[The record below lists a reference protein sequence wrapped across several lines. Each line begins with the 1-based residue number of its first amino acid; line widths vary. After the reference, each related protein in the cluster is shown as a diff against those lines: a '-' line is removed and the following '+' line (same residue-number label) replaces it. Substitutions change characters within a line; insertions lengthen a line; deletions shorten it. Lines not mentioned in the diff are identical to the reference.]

1 GGIYRRAAGGS
12 RSAHLPAA
20 GLRPVRRDVPGRR
33 GRGSDR
39 QVLELRRSIGAAE
52 RRQRGNGPA
61 SPAGIYGP
69 DAACGRLLS
78 GRGAPRARRRVP
90 GGFRRAGGHSGRPRA
105 LRTPVAGGRRFLI
118 ILKSESEI
126 AAMRKAGRVVAQ
138 AHALVRERL
147 RPGVTTA
154 DIDSWVE
161 EFLRRQG
168 AVSAFKG
175 YQGYPACTC
184 TSVNDEVVH
193 GIPGPRVLEEGDIV
207 SVDIGAFVDGFCGDM
222 AWTYPV
228 GQVSELAQKLLRVTE
243 EALMKGI
250 AQAVAGNRLSDIG
263 HAVQTHVEAAGFWV
277 VKSFV
282 GHGIG
287 RSMHEAPQ
295 VPNFGRPGRG
305 PRLKV
310 GMTLAIEPMVNVGTD
325 EVRILDDN
333 WTAVTADGS
342 LSAHFEH
349 TVAVRE
355 GYAEILTAL

>member
-1 GGIYRRAAGGS
+1 
-12 RSAHLPAA
+12 
-20 GLRPVRRDVPGRR
+20 
-33 GRGSDR
+33 
-39 QVLELRRSIGAAE
+39 
-52 RRQRGNGPA
+52 
-61 SPAGIYGP
+61 
-69 DAACGRLLS
+69 
-78 GRGAPRARRRVP
+78 
-90 GGFRRAGGHSGRPRA
+90 
-105 LRTPVAGGRRFLI
+105 LI

-138 AHALVRERL
+138 AHEIVRERL
-147 RPGVTTA
+147 RPGITTA
-154 DIDSWVE
+154 DIDRWVA
-161 EFLRRQG
+161 EFFQRVG

-175 YQGYPACTC
+175 YHGYPAHVC

-193 GIPGPRVLEEGDIV
+193 GIPGPRVLEEGDIIA
-207 SVDIGAFVDGFCGDM
+207 VDIGAFVDGFCGDS

-243 EALMKGI
+243 ESLMKAI
-250 AQAVAGNRLSDIG
+250 EQAVAGNRLSDIG
-263 HAVQTHVEAAGFWV
+263 HAVQSHVEAAGFSV

-295 VPNFGRPGRG
+295 IPNFGRPGRG
-305 PRLKV
+305 PKLKE
-310 GMTLAIEPMVNVGTD
+310 GMTLAIEPMVNAGGD
-325 EVRILDDN
+325 DVRILEDN

-355 GYAEILTAL
+355 GQAEILTVV